1 MNRKLS
7 WSSWTFCTRQ
17 LSSLMAVAVKT
28 AMTLKTYQNQ
38 AGLLVKDYLL
48 SDPFVP
54 YTSILGGILACKV
67 VVPILCWNILE
78 AWGNH
83 SFVMMILVFF
93 SFKCLI
99 FSLFFFHEGL
109 WSYSIDKCFLLQKL
123 QQPYKDATDWMEQP
137 VNIFPFLH
145 FYSPSFLLA
154 WMFFHVFFLILILQ
168 RSFYLSRDFHYKYVL
183 VLCVLVG
190 YFLKSTSSWRFYPP
204 QFTFINF
211 YIRSEY
217 SSVTFINYEKW
228 ILFSTYTFKKLKLLL
243 SDARILL

>member
-99 FSLFFFHEGL
+99 FSLSLFSMKVYDLTQLISAFYFRSYNSLTKMQRIEWNNRWTYFHFYIFILLVFCWLE
-109 WSYSIDKCFLLQKL
+109 CFLLIIDLAEVFLPFTRFSL
-123 QQPYKDATDWMEQP
+123 QVCPCTLCFGRIFSQI
-137 VNIFPFLH
+137 NIFLAFLPAAVH
-145 FYSPSFLLA
+145 FYQLL
-154 WMFFHVFFLILILQ
+154 H
-168 RSFYLSRDFHYKYVL
+168 
-183 VLCVLVG
+183 
-190 YFLKSTSSWRFYPP
+190 
-204 QFTFINF
+204 
-211 YIRSEY
+211 
-217 SSVTFINYEKW
+217 
-228 ILFSTYTFKKLKLLL
+228 
-243 SDARILL
+243 

>member
-28 AMTLKTYQNQ
+28 AMTLKSYQNQ

-83 SFVMMILVFF
+83 SFVMMILLLVILVFF

-99 FSLFFFHEGL
+99 FSLSLFSMKVYDLTQLISAFYFR
-109 WSYSIDKCFLLQKL
+109 SYNSLTKMQRIEWNNRWTHF
-123 QQPYKDATDWMEQP
+123 
-137 VNIFPFLH
+137 H
-145 FYSPSFLLA
+145 FYIFILLVFC
-154 WMFFHVFFLILILQ
+154 WLECFFMFSSYYWSCRGLSTFHAIFITSMSLYFVFWSDIFSNQHLPGVFTR
-168 RSFYLSRDFHYKYVL
+168 RSSLL
-183 VLCVLVG
+183 
-190 YFLKSTSSWRFYPP
+190 STSTLGVS
-204 QFTFINF
+204 
-211 YIRSEY
+211 
-217 SSVTFINYEKW
+217 
-228 ILFSTYTFKKLKLLL
+228 ILLSLLL
-243 SDARILL
+243 TLRKEFFSVLPRSRN